1 MEKVELTRTKAV
13 TLYIAMQGYIKAV
26 GENSDKLAWACKHI
40 MEHTPNEEFI
50 EAHDKKSKKYGKDLQ
65 RAVAKLENKY
75 AMTYLEGDKKGSHIL
90 DDKGNL
96 IFSVDNKNVMNDAIY
111 ELNDKYEE
119 DMLSFM
125 KEKVEFYI
133 QEASVV
139 PEKLSVEFKTSL
151 ALLIP
156 TSDDQNGSSL

>member
-1 MEKVELTRTKAV
+1 MEKIELTRAKAV
-13 TLYIAMQGYIKAV
+13 TLYIAMQGYIKSV

-65 RAVAKLENKY
+65 RAVGKLENSY
-75 AMTYLEGDKKGSHIL
+75 AMVYTEGDKKGSHIL
-90 DDKGNL
+90 GEGDKLIYSVEQKNL
-96 IFSVDNKNVMNDAIY
+96 MNDAIY

-125 KEKVEFYI
+125 KEKIDFYV
-133 QEASVV
+133 QKASIV

-156 TSDDQNGSSL
+156 TSDES